1 MLDKFF
7 SRRDFLKASAMT
19 AAGGGASMMLA
30 ACNNS
35 GGEKNDGG
43 SDKKKV
49 LRFGSTNSKQGLDM
63 QRANNSQSAAV
74 ADSICEG
81 LLRWTEDNELVPC
94 LAKTV
99 PSFESDGVT
108 LKVELK
114 SGVKFHDGTELTAS
128 DVKYTFERM
137 FKPETGALSTSFF
150 TDIKGAKEML
160 AGTATELEGL
170 SVEDDTHLT
179 FTLTVSNVA
188 FVGALGISYACIFP
202 KTTCEAAGKDWGVG
216 THLIGTGKY
225 KLAENDDTTAVK
237 LVRFDD
243 YHDGT
248 PALDEIRI
256 TYYDDDNTKLLAYKN
271 GDLDWCDLPSSLFK
285 QYSDDAEIKD
295 QITSYP
301 TLGVNFINLNLKEG
315 NGLDDVKVRQ
325 ALSLAINRQELVD
338 TFAHG
343 NGIACSGWLPQQIPG
358 FDKNAPV
365 FEYDVEKAK
374 ALLAEAGVS
383 DLKLTGKVRKA
394 SEKLLVAVQDYWQKA
409 GITLDVQVE
418 DNAVWN
424 QDWAGGNLQVTTLGW
439 YALFADGSQH
449 LDTYFSSK
457 NAAKKSSFYNNADF
471 DAYLEDARKETD
483 KDKRAEDYKAADNLL
498 TRTDYATLPLFWPKN
513 SFVAKDY
520 VKGAKVGNLIYHFF
534 DLDIDA
540 SSADYKAPED

>member
-1 MLDKFF
+1 MLDNSV
-7 SRRDFLKASAMT
+7 SRREFLKASAMT

-30 ACNNS
+30 ACG
-35 GGEKNDGG
+35 GGEGEKSGG
-43 SDKKKV
+43 SDKKKI

-81 LLRWTEDNELVPC
+81 LLRWTEENELVPC

-99 PSFESDGVT
+99 PSFEPDGIT
-108 LKVELK
+108 LNVELK
-114 SGVKFHDGTELTAS
+114 SGVKFHDGTELKAT

-137 FKPETGALSTSFF
+137 FRPETGALSTSFF
-150 TDIKGAKEML
+150 SGIKGAQEML

-170 SVEDDTHLT
+170 SIKDDTHLT
-179 FTLTVSNVA
+179 FTLTAPNMA
-188 FVGALGISYACIFP
+188 FISVLGISYACIYP
-202 KTTCEAAGKDWGVG
+202 EAACEAAGKNWGTG
-216 THLIGTGKY
+216 TNLVGTGKY
-225 KLAENDDTTAVK
+225 RLAENDDTTAVK
-237 LVRFDD
+237 LTRFDD
-243 YHDGT
+243 YHDGA

-271 GDLDWCDLPSSLFK
+271 GDLDWCDLPAALFK
-285 QYSDDAEIKD
+285 QYSGDADLKD

-301 TLGVNFINLNLKEG
+301 TLGVNFINLNLKED
-315 NGLDDVKVRQ
+315 NGLTDVRVRQ
-325 ALSLAINRQELVD
+325 ALSYAINRQELVD
-338 TFAHG
+338 TFANG

-358 FDKNAPV
+358 FDVNAPV
-365 FEYDVEKAK
+365 FAYDVDKAK

-383 DLKLTGKVRKA
+383 DLKLTGKVRKS
-394 SEKLLVAVQDYWQKA
+394 SEKLLIAVQDYWQKA
-409 GITLDVQVE
+409 GVTLDVQVE

-424 QDWAGGNLQVTTLGW
+424 QDWANGNLQITTLGW

-457 NAAKKSSFYNNADF
+457 NAVKKSSFYNNADF
-471 DAYLEDARKETD
+471 DKYLEDARKETD

-498 TRTDYATLPLFWPKN
+498 TRTEYATLPLFWPKN
-513 SFVAKDY
+513 SFVAKSY

-534 DLDIDA
+534 DLDIDTSDA
-540 SSADYKAPED
+540 EYKVPED